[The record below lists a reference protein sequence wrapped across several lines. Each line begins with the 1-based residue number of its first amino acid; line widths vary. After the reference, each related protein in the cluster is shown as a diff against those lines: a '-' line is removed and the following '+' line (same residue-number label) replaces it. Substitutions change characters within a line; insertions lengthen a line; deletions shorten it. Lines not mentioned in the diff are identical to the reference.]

1 MTFEEFF
8 LKKKIDLELFRQG
21 DPNLFDEFVSH
32 YEVMSEKSFDHT
44 KKYWFNNLRHIYPLS
59 EVKEAALKQAVKAVP
74 PGEKPENETVAPT
87 VTTTIKAPAFK
98 PRFKVKTTEPGI
110 AETAETHSEETESVA
125 PKPTGFKPRFK
136 AGASTVAKSEET
148 AEKAGV
154 KPAQDATPET
164 PNKPAG
170 FKPRFKAGV
179 TGAVKYAEPI
189 ETKEETKSVEESA
202 PQEPTSKPAGF
213 KPRFKAGVTGAV
225 KSAEPI
231 EAKEETKSVEESAP
245 QAPANKPAGFKPR
258 FKAVKKEE

>member
-1 MTFEEFF
+1 M
-8 LKKKIDLELFRQG
+8 II
-21 DPNLFDEFVSH
+21 P
-32 YEVMSEKSFDHT
+32 

-74 PGEKPENETVAPT
+74 TGEKQENETVAPT

-98 PRFKVKTTEPGI
+98 PRFKVTTEPGI
-110 AETAETHSEETESVA
+110 AETAETHSEETKSVA

-148 AEKAGV
+148 AEKADV

-179 TGAVKYAEPI
+179 TGAAKP
-189 ETKEETKSVEESA
+189 EES
-202 PQEPTSKPAGF
+202 K
-213 KPRFKAGVTGAV
+213 
-225 KSAEPI
+225 

-245 QAPANKPAGFKPR
+245 QEPANKPAGFKPR